1 MAAHIT
7 ANSLKPK
14 PPCADEAL
22 FRGLRLMRSSIYWL
36 NLPEAGRL
44 AIMPRPRAGDWL
56 PDEVAGWKAE
66 GIDAVVSLLEQQEI
80 AELELHEEPT
90 CCRAMDIEF
99 VSFPIPDRG
108 VPESMRETER
118 LVRCLSAA
126 VADGKAVA
134 IHCRAGIGRSS
145 LIAAC
150 MLVLNG
156 YDADSAFATIA
167 KARGVVVPDTEIQR
181 EWVSQFQ
188 ATTR

>member
-1 MAAHIT
+1 
-7 ANSLKPK
+7 
-14 PPCADEAL
+14 
-22 FRGLRLMRSSIYWL
+22 
-36 NLPEAGRL
+36 
-44 AIMPRPRAGDWL
+44 MPRPRAGDWL
-56 PDEVAGWKAE
+56 PDEIAGWKTE
-66 GIDAVVSLLEQQEI
+66 RIDAVVSLLEQHEV

-90 CCRAMDIEF
+90 CCRAKDIEF

-134 IHCRAGIGRSS
+134 IHYRAGIGRSS

-150 MLVLNG
+150 VFVLNG

>member
-1 MAAHIT
+1 
-7 ANSLKPK
+7 
-14 PPCADEAL
+14 
-22 FRGLRLMRSSIYWL
+22 MRPSIYWL
-36 NLPEAGRL
+36 DLPEPGRL
-44 AIMPRPRAGDWL
+44 AIIPRPRAGDWL
-56 PDEVAGWKAE
+56 RDEIAGWKTE
-66 GIDAVVSLLEQQEI
+66 GINLVVSLLQHHEV

-90 CCRAMDIEF
+90 CCRATDIEF

-126 VADGKAVA
+126 VADGTAVA

-156 YDADSAFATIA
+156 NDPDSAFAAIA
-167 KARGVVVPDTEIQR
+167 KALGAEVPDTEIQR

-188 ATTR
+188 ATVR